1 MSAMKFIVT
10 NFNNVAPVPL
20 TFMKMG
26 ENEQCPCGTEITTEE
41 ECESALK
48 QATQLEIYPVRK
60 SLVSGSWTG
69 VPHQCSYQHE
79 GDEAFHW
86 NTNSQGQQNNYRM
99 ICKLIPMQNGNY

>member
-1 MSAMKFIVT
+1 MKFIVP

-26 ENEQCPCGTEITTEE
+26 ENEPCPCGTEITTEE
-41 ECESALK
+41 ECESAFK

-69 VPHQCSYQHE
+69 VPHQCSYQHIFCY
-79 GDEAFHW
+79 AFSSTYVW
-86 NTNSQGQQNNYRM
+86 
-99 ICKLIPMQNGNY
+99 IPSCWYDGGLVFSPLLKFPALFE